1 MKKICSALMVLC
13 LVLGM
18 TACSPALTGT
28 SEAAGSLTND
38 SNDSAASLYYL
49 NKDENS
55 IVSVRYSFKE
65 PDAEG
70 RVVEMIAQQ
79 SQSPESS
86 DMILLLP
93 KDVRIL
99 DYKLSDQALTLNL
112 SASFNDV
119 KGTRRILCLG
129 GLVRSFAQI
138 DGVDKILFT
147 VDGKDLTDS
156 SGNAVGALTEDSF
169 VENAGENINAY
180 QEMDMTLY
188 FTDQTGSR
196 LVPETRKVYYS
207 SNEPIEMAVVEEL
220 IQGPSQ
226 SGHYPVFSTDTQVL
240 SVISQ
245 EGVCYVN
252 FDDSV
257 QNSILSISEEI
268 PIYAIVNS
276 LAETCHIRK
285 VQFLIDGESDTVFRN
300 SMDLSVQYTENK
312 DLVVS

>member
-1 MKKICSALMVLC
+1 MKKICSALAILC
-13 LVLGM
+13 LVLGL
-18 TACSPALTGT
+18 TGCSPSLPGT
-28 SEAAGSLTND
+28 SSDAAGSLTTT
-38 SNDSAASLYYL
+38 SAGSLYYL
-49 NKDENS
+49 DKEKDR
-55 IVSVRYSFKE
+55 IVSVPYSFKE

-79 SQSPESS
+79 TQPPENG
-86 DMILLLP
+86 DMHLLLP
-93 KDVRIL
+93 DGVKIQ
-99 DYKLSDQALTLNL
+99 DYTLSDQALTLNL
-112 SASFNDV
+112 STGFNDV
-119 KGTRRILCLG
+119 NGTRRILCLG

-138 DGVDKILFT
+138 EGVDKILFT

-156 SGNAVGALTEDSF
+156 SGNAVGALTNDSF

-180 QEMDMTLY
+180 QEMKMTLY
-188 FTDQTGSR
+188 FTDQTGSK
-196 LVPETRKVYYS
+196 LVPETREVYYS
-207 SNEPIEMAVVEEL
+207 SNEPIEMAVVQEL

-226 SGHYPVFSTDTQVL
+226 NGHYPVFSTDTQVL
-240 SVISQ
+240 SVTSQ

-276 LAETCHIRK
+276 LAETCHIKK

-300 SMDLSVQYTENK
+300 SMDLGVQYTENK
-312 DLVVS
+312 DLVAS